1 MWLHQT
7 TGRRLCCFWRPFA
20 VPDSAR
26 EGTWERFGSSPVK
39 TAPQKGLV
47 AVKGYSGIW
56 GILPVISV
64 TKCNCLTVWQQR
76 CPPSGLPETVR
87 K

>member
-1 MWLHQT
+1 MVASNHRPPVVLFLAAICC
-7 TGRRLCCFWRPFA
+7 TGFRRE
-20 VPDSAR
+20 V
-26 EGTWERFGSSPVK
+26 TWQRFGSSPVK